1 MTSSPTF
8 MVLTPEDFD
17 SHAERIARRVA
28 SLLLASP
35 APKDETPAGLLTA
48 KEVRAR
54 LQVSAST
61 LWEMR
66 RRGKLAPVYIGR
78 AVRFRSADV
87 DALCAPPSAP
97 C

>member
-1 MTSSPTF
+1 MTASPTF

-28 SLLLASP
+28 ALIRASEP
-35 APKDETPAGLLTA
+35 REETPAGLLTA

-54 LQVSAST
+54 LQVSATT
-61 LWEMR
+61 LWAMR
-66 RRGKLAPVYIGR
+66 RDGRIAAVQIGR
-78 AVRFRSADV
+78 AVRFRASDV
-87 DALCAPPSAP
+87 EALCAPTAAP